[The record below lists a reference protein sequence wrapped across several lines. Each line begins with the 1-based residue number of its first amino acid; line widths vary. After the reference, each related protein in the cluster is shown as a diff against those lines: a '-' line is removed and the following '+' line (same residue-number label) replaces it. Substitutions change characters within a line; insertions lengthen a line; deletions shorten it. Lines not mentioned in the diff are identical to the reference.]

1 MAEITD
7 FEEQKKKILR
17 GVSNEEFF
25 KSVSE
30 YFADADCILI
40 TGRFKDGNLETFN
53 TQNNSLETLGLIE
66 IAKQQILETMRG

>member
-1 MAEITD
+1 MAEIVD

-17 GVSNEEFF
+17 GVSNEEFL

-30 YFADADCILI
+30 FFTDADCILI
-40 TGRFKDGNLETFN
+40 TGRFKNGRIETFN

-66 IAKQQILETMRG
+66 IARQQILETMRG

>member
-7 FEEQKKKILR
+7 FEEQKRKFER
-17 GVSNEEFF
+17 GISNEEFL

-66 IAKQQILETMRG
+66 IARQQILETMRG

>member
-1 MAEITD
+1 MADIMD

-17 GVSNEEFF
+17 GVSNEEFL

-53 TQNNSLETLGLIE
+53 TQNNSLETLGLVE
-66 IAKQQILETMRG
+66 IARQQILETMRG

>member
-1 MAEITD
+1 MAEIMD

-17 GVSNEEFF
+17 GVSNKEFL

-66 IAKQQILETMRG
+66 IARQQILETMRG